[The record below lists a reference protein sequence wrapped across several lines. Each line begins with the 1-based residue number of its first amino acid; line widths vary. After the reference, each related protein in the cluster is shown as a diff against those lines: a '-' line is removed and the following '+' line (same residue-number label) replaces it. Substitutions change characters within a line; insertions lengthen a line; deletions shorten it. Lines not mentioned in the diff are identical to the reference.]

1 MHAPPHRIHGSHE
14 AMYIIPNPNP
24 NPNPNPDPN
33 LSHEAMYINQLLLQA
48 DATNHTS
55 DPTGRWAIVGI
66 GLMPWDN
73 RLVVGV
79 SG

>member
-1 MHAPPHRIHGSHE
+1 
-14 AMYIIPNPNP
+14 
-24 NPNPNPDPN
+24 
-33 LSHEAMYINQLLLQA
+33 MYINQLLLQA